1 MTVELISVGT
11 EILLGNIV
19 NTNANYLS
27 VKCAEL
33 GFSLFYQVAVGDNA
47 GRLSEV
53 LKAALSRSDIV
64 ILTGGLGPTQDDL
77 TKETVGEVL
86 GRKLVMDEHSRERIR
101 EYFNRVQYQNAG
113 KSSEGKASESKAF
126 AKITENNWKQALMI
140 ENCIVV
146 DNENGTAPGYIVEE
160 GEKRILLL
168 PGPPSEMIPM
178 FDQHMLPYLRKLQNK
193 VFVSKMVKV
202 CGIGESLAETMLLDL
217 IEGQSNPTLAP
228 YAKSGEVH
236 FRVTASADTKE
247 EAQKMITPL
256 LEELYR
262 RFDINIYAEEE
273 EVSLEE
279 VVVRLL
285 ADAGLQLTTAE
296 SCTGGLLTGRLVN
309 VPGASEVLREGF
321 ITYSNE
327 SKCKYLGV
335 NPDTLESHGAVSEHT
350 AREMAE
356 GASRMTGC
364 DAAIAITGIAGP
376 GGGTE
381 NKPVGLIYIGCHVKG
396 KTTIKECRFRGN
408 RQKVREQSVIYALDL
423 LRRCILEYTG
433 AQK

>member
-27 VKCAEL
+27 IKCAEL
-33 GFSLFYQVAVGDNA
+33 GFSLFYQISVGDNV
-47 GRLSEV
+47 GRLSEA
-53 LKAALSRSDIV
+53 LNAALSRSDIV

-77 TKETVGEVL
+77 TKETVAEVL
-86 GRKLVMDEHSRERIR
+86 GRKLVMDEHSRERILD
-101 EYFNRVQYQNAG
+101 YFNRVQYQNV
-113 KSSEGKASESKAF
+113 GKASDGKAMESKAF
-126 AKITENNWKQALMI
+126 AKITDNNWKQALMI

-146 DNENGTAPGYIVEE
+146 DNDNGTAPGYIVEE

-178 FDQHMLPYLRKLQNK
+178 FDHAMFPYLKKLQNK
-193 VFVSKMVKV
+193 VYVSKMVKV

-217 IEGQSNPTLAP
+217 IQGQSNPTIAP

-247 EAQKMITPL
+247 EAQEMITPL

-285 ADAGLQLTTAE
+285 TEAGMLLTTAE

-309 VPGASEVLREGF
+309 VPGASEVLKEGF

-327 SKCKYLGV
+327 SKCRYLGV
-335 NPDTLESHGAVSEHT
+335 NPDTLESQGAVSEQT

-356 GASRMTGC
+356 GASRTTGC
-364 DAAIAITGIAGP
+364 DAAIAVTGIAGP

-381 NKPVGLIYIGCHVKG
+381 AKPVGLVYIACHVKG
-396 KTTIKECRFRGN
+396 KTTVKECRFRGN
-408 RQKVREQSVIYALDL
+408 RQKIREQSVIYALDL
-423 LRRCILEYTG
+423 LRRCILEYGT
-433 AQK
+433 KN